1 MPTGK
6 PIKQFLFSA
15 LGAEIKTSA
24 AKAGNLLLFLLRYV

>member
-1 MPTGK
+1 MPCGM

-15 LGAEIKTSA
+15 LGAEIKTAA